1 MVFLL
6 QKNGK
11 GLISPLEAIAAEASG
26 HLPPIREQSMLMW
39 QISKIKEA
47 IIRAKENNRAYEKR
61 FFDLQIDD
69 INSYNSMSLIPFTYP
84 EEITED
90 PFAFVCETQ
99 RNISRITSLNTSGST
114 GRPKRIC
121 FTDNDLERTVHLF
134 RMGMRPIIKDC
145 KRCLIMMSDD
155 SPGSIASLLKK
166 GVERAGISAVIYGN
180 ISNVADAARAVQPED
195 AIVGVPSAIMHLC
208 RKYPELRPKSV
219 LLSADYVPV
228 PVVPV
233 IRELW
238 QCRVYTHYGL
248 TETCFGC
255 AVQCSETSE
264 QHIRH
269 DSLLIEII
277 DPVSGS
283 QLGFG
288 REGEIVITT
297 FANEAMPLF
306 RYRTGDISTLING
319 RCECGS
325 LLPRLG
331 RVKGRIKN
339 RIEMDRSVFSI
350 EMLDDLIYGFEDV
363 WDYNAE
369 LISMGSEKRLLMTV
383 IGGNDLKLRRLQKHV
398 TAMMPASFKI
408 IINRDHLI
416 SRSFGKRKLI
426 HRIYR

>member
-6 QKNGK
+6 QKSGEC
-11 GLISPLEAIAAEASG
+11 LISPLEAIAAEASG

-90 PFAFVCETQ
+90 PFAFACETQ
-99 RNISRITSLNTSGST
+99 RNISRITSLRTFGST

-134 RMGMRPIIKDC
+134 RMGMLPIIKDC
-145 KRCLIMMSDD
+145 KRCLIMMSDN

-166 GVERAGISAVIYGN
+166 GVEREGISAVIYGN
-180 ISNVADAARAVQPED
+180 ISNVADAARAVQPGD
-195 AIVGVPSAIMHLC
+195 AIVGVSSAIIHLC

-228 PVVPV
+228 PVVPA

-238 QCRVYTHYGL
+238 HCRVYTHYGM
-248 TETCFGC
+248 TETGFGC

-277 DPVSGS
+277 DPVSGR
-283 QLGFG
+283 QVDFG
-288 REGEIVITT
+288 QEGEIVITT

-306 RYRTGDISTLING
+306 RYRTGDISYLING

-339 RIEMDRSVFSI
+339 RVKMAGSVISI
-350 EMLDDLIYGFEDV
+350 EALDDLMYTFDGV
-363 WDYNAE
+363 WEYDAE
-369 LISMGSEKRLLMTV
+369 LISTDNRKELLITV
-383 IGGNDLKLRRLQKHV
+383 IGDNSLKLTELRRFVATL
-398 TAMMPASFKI
+398 MPARLDVSINKI
-408 IINRDHLI
+408 LAI
-416 SRSFGKRKLI
+416 SQPFGKRRLRRSNI
-426 HRIYR
+426 